1 MHNFLLNIITTK
13 AGDQFKCLKTKGN
26 MSRTDLSKFGRVG
39 RHISKNDV
47 TAISAWKVIL
57 ERIL

>member
-1 MHNFLLNIITTK
+1 MHNFLLNIINTT

-47 TAISAWKVIL
+47 TAISAWIMIL
-57 ERIL
+57 EKIL